1 MIEIWKDIKGY
12 ESFYQVSNLGRVKS
26 LSRSIYDSRG
36 YMVYRKGKIKKPSF
50 DKNGYPQI
58 GLCKNGTV
66 ITRKIHRLVA
76 QAFIPNPENK
86 PEINHKDEDKT
97 NNRVDNLEWVTE
109 KENVNYGCGAKRRAK
124 SNQLLAKQQ
133 AKPVQC
139 IETR

>member
-1 MIEIWKDIKGY
+1 MIEVWKDIKDY
-12 ESFYQVSNLGRVKS
+12 EGFYQVSNLGRVKS
-26 LSRSIYDSRG
+26 LSRSIHDSRG
-36 YMVYRKGKIKKPSF
+36 YMVHLKEKIKKPSF

-76 QAFIPNPENK
+76 EAFISNPENK

-97 NNRVDNLEWVTE
+97 NNCVSNLEWVTE
-109 KENVNYGCGAKRRAK
+109 KENVNYGYGAKRRAK

>member
-1 MIEIWKDIKGY
+1 MIELWKDIANY
-12 ESFYQVSNLGRVKS
+12 EGSYQISNLGRVKS

-36 YMVYRKGKIKKPSF
+36 YIIHRKGKIKKPSF

-76 QAFIPNPENK
+76 EAFIPNPENK

-97 NNRVDNLEWVTE
+97 NNCVDNLEWVTE
-109 KENVNYGCGAKRRAK
+109 KENVNYGYGAKRRAK

-133 AKPVQC
+133 AKPVRC

>member
-1 MIEIWKDIKGY
+1 MIEFWKDIKGY
-12 ESFYQVSNLGRVKS
+12 EGFYQVSNLGRVKS
-26 LSRSIYDSRG
+26 LSRSIYYSKG
-36 YMVYRKGKIKKPSF
+36 YTVYRKGKIKKPSF

-76 QAFIPNPENK
+76 EAFIPNPENK
-86 PEINHKDEDKT
+86 PEINHKDENKT
-97 NNRVDNLEWVTE
+97 NNYVDNLEWVTE
-109 KENVNYGCGAKRRAK
+109 KENVNYGYGAKRRAK

-133 AKPVQC
+133 AKPVRC

>member
-1 MIEIWKDIKGY
+1 MIETWKNVKGY
-12 ESFYQVSNLGRVKS
+12 EGMYQVSNLGRVKS

-36 YMVYRKGKIKKPSF
+36 YTVYRKGKIKKPSF

-66 ITRKIHRLVA
+66 VTRKIHRLVA
-76 QAFIPNPENK
+76 EAFIPNPENK
-86 PEINHKDEDKT
+86 PEINHKDEDKA
-97 NNRVDNLEWVTE
+97 NNCVDNLEWMTE
-109 KENVNYGCGAKRRAK
+109 KENVNYGYGAKRRAK